1 MRRRVAFSRAYH
13 FFKPHRTGVFSQGE
27 PRGDLKVKAF
37 ERNST
42 LDGDASEAA
51 SSEGVPDSPS
61 PRAQEAPRR

>member
-1 MRRRVAFSRAYH
+1 MRRRLAFSRTYR
-13 FFKPHRTGVFSQGE
+13 FFKPHRAGVFSQGE

-42 LDGDASEAA
+42 LDSDASETA
-51 SSEGVPDSPS
+51 SSEGVPDTPS